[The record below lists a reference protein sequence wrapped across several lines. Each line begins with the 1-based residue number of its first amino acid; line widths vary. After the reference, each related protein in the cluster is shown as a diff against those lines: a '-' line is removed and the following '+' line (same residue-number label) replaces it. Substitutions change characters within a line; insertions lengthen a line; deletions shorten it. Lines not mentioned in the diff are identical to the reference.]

1 MLLLFRHAPILE
13 SFPRNQYRSL
23 EILSLE
29 RVDSMTKS
37 LCAVLLAL
45 GLVFPMSLRAEE
57 VVEKAGTGIGLTI
70 GNVIAVPAK
79 AISVSIG
86 MAAGLLSFVL
96 TGGDT
101 EVAGQTWRNSI
112 EDPYLITPEVA
123 QKAIGER
130 PQLKEKDIQTSP
142 Y

>member
-1 MLLLFRHAPILE
+1 
-13 SFPRNQYRSL
+13 
-23 EILSLE
+23 
-29 RVDSMTKS
+29 MTKS
-37 LCAVLLAL
+37 LCAVLLVS
-45 GLVFPMSLRAEE
+45 GLLLPASLAADE
-57 VVEKAGTGIGLTI
+57 VVEKAGIGIGLSI
-70 GNVIAVPAK
+70 GNVLVVPAK

-130 PQLKEKDIQTSP
+130 PQLKETDIRATK